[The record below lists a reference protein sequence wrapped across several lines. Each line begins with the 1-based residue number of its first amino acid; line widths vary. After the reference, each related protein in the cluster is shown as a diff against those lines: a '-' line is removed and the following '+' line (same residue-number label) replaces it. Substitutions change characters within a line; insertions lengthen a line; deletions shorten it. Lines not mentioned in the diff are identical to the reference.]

1 MTADLGQIKKVS
13 IRDVWKHEEK
23 EFTPWLAMEA
33 NIGKLAEEL
42 DLGELQVEG
51 VEVPVGPFS
60 ADILAKDASDNLV
73 LIENQFGKTDHDHLG
88 KVLTY
93 AATLEAT
100 AVIWIAERFTDE
112 HRKAIEWLNEHT
124 SEDLSL
130 YAVEIELW
138 QIDNSK
144 PAVRFSVL
152 SQPTEL
158 ARQATAVKAAG
169 PMTDARKLQL
179 EFWTMFRS
187 RLLEQKVL
195 PSAQAARPQYWFNI
209 SLGRSNMHLSCI
221 ADTYNGRIGIRVYL
235 RSKIAD
241 AALMQLQADR
251 KAIESEIGAELVWNP
266 NPNKLDKIIVLDREA
281 DLDDR
286 GKWDEYISWLVD
298 KVAKFRKAFGPRIL
312 KLTFLDDGGGNLPD
326 TQDLTAL

>member
-1 MTADLGQIKKVS
+1 M
-13 IRDVWKHEEK
+13 
-23 EFTPWLAMEA
+23 
-33 NIGKLAEEL
+33 
-42 DLGELQVEG
+42 
-51 VEVPVGPFS
+51 
-60 ADILAKDASDNLV
+60 
-73 LIENQFGKTDHDHLG
+73 IENQFGKTDHDHLG

-93 AATLEAT
+93 AATLGAK

-144 PAVRFSVL
+144 PAVRFNVL
-152 SQPTEL
+152 SQPTVL

-169 PMTDARKLQL
+169 AKTDARKLQL

-187 RLLEQKVL
+187 KLLEQKVL
-195 PSAQAARPQYWFNI
+195 PSAQAPRPQYWFNI

-221 ADTYNGRIGIRVYL
+221 ADTYSGRIGIRVYL

-241 AALMQLQADR
+241 AALVQLQADR
-251 KAIESEIGAELVWNP
+251 KAIESETGSELNWNP
-266 NPNKLDKIIVLDREA
+266 YPTKLDKVIVLDREA
-281 DLDDR
+281 YLEDR
-286 GKWDEYISWLVD
+286 SKWDEYVAWLVD
-298 KVAKFRKAFGPRIL
+298 KVAKFRKAFGHRVS
-312 KLTFLDDGGGNLPD
+312 KLTFLDEGAGDLPE
-326 TQDLTAL
+326 QPVALAA